1 MMEIRVGQLSQNIY
15 LQAKGISVESFLRT
29 QAELMEKFD
38 SGFSGYRGLSGKLVW
53 IHLMT
58 FV

>member
-1 MMEIRVGQLSQNIY
+1 MGQLSQNIY

-38 SGFSGYRGLSGKLVW
+38 SGFSGYRGLSGELVW